1 MSETAVTFLT
11 LGDGDFSYS
20 LDLARYL
27 ASSIHYSST
36 NRALIASGI
45 DSFEQ
50 VLEKYKDS
58 PFLLKQLQSTTSTS
72 TKSFLSISIQHGIN
86 AILDKESPMK
96 ADHVLFNHPHVG
108 TEDAALHA
116 RFLCHMLYSATHYWM
131 KPNGIFHLAL
141 VKGQYERW
149 QCEDAAKR
157 SGLLLLERNDFRPPP
172 VPQPTYQ
179 YRRHQTGKS
188 FESRRARG
196 GSEMFTFG
204 RQSEQPIAK
213 CLPWQHDAQ
222 LACTADVPVQAIE
235 EHVLACPH
243 CDKTFREERS
253 RKCHI
258 RDKHAEA
265 PDKKPKIEAS
275 PEGQVQCEHCRLENG
290 DPRTFVNAKALE
302 DHIRAKH
309 AGIHKKKILP
319 DWHKEKEQQSDAG
332 KDDAPW
338 SSKPEST
345 IDDRIDENGQFGS
358 CDICGLAYQD
368 DEHHQAR
375 HQNDFVPFEGTAS
388 FHCSL
393 CSKTFRE
400 RRAKLQHENFC
411 SSQFTAK

>member
-1 MSETAVTFLT
+1 MGGTSVTFLT

-20 LDLARYL
+20 LDLGAYL
-27 ASSIHYSST
+27 ASSSHYNNT

-50 VLEKYKDS
+50 VLEKYKDA
-58 PFLLKQLQSTTSTS
+58 PFLLKQLQSTTSKS
-72 TKSFLSISIQHGIN
+72 TESSLSISIQHGIN
-86 AILDKESPMK
+86 AIVDKESPIK
-96 ADHVLFNHPHVG
+96 ANHVLFNHPHVG

-116 RFLCHMLYSATHYWM
+116 RFLCHLLHSAAHYWM
-131 KPNGIFHLAL
+131 KPDGVFHLAL
-141 VKGQYERW
+141 VNGQYERW
-149 QCEDAAKR
+149 KCQDAANR
-157 SGLLLLERNDFRPPP
+157 HGLLLLERNDFRPPP

-213 CLPWQHDAQ
+213 CLPWQHDAR
-222 LACTADVPVQAIE
+222 LASTAATTVQAIE
-235 EHVLACPH
+235 ENMLTCPH

-265 PDKKPKIEAS
+265 PDKKAKIEVS
-275 PEGQVQCEHCRLENG
+275 PEVQLQCEHCRSEKG
-290 DPRTFVNAKALE
+290 GPRTFVSAQALE

-309 AGIHKKKILP
+309 VGINKKKILP
-319 DWHKEKEQQSDAG
+319 DWHKQQQGDAG
-332 KDDAPW
+332 NDDAP
-338 SSKPEST
+338 SSIKPEST
-345 IDDRIDENGQFGS
+345 KEDRIDERNKFGS

-368 DEHHQAR
+368 NKHQAQ
-375 HQNDFVPFEGTAS
+375 HQKDFVPVEGTES
-388 FHCSL
+388 FQCSF